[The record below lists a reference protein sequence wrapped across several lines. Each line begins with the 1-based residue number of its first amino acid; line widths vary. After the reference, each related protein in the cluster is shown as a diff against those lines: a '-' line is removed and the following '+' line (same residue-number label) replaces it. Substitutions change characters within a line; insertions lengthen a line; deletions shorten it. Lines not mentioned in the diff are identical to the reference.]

1 MKNLS
6 TFIVLISFLLAFHQ
20 GVAFAQEDIYSFM
33 EEHLTSD
40 ESAQIDVAKRNIAK
54 GDKMNSQ
61 IREEDKKLKKYSKK
75 QKKLEKKATDAK
87 ILYIKQAL
95 YYDKGYK
102 AVYDVY
108 NEKIANVTFIYEDDE
123 ARANDLLEESA
134 TDISTAKRK
143 LQTYRNVSPKDLKK
157 KYSYSKV
164 KSDMSSAINL
174 EISAIKKVIEAYSIY
189 LEQEQKRQLEQE
201 EKRVWNNAQSE
212 NTILAYQSYLDEYPS
227 GKYASSARQRISDL
241 EEAARLA
248 KEKEEKS
255 RSLSGVIFEV
265 QIAASKK
272 AIPNWQLK
280 RIYKGGEQIKQ
291 RNYDGWYKYSVGNF
305 NTYQEAKSFVRS
317 TKVRGAFVVAYKNN
331 QKIDIKEAISGN

>member
-6 TFIVLISFLLAFHQ
+6 TFIVLISILFAFQ
-20 GVAFAQEDIYSFM
+20 QRVAFAQEDIYSFM

-40 ESAQIDVAKRNIAK
+40 ESAQINVAKRNIAK
-54 GDKMNSQ
+54 ADKMDSQ

-95 YYDKGYK
+95 YYDKGYR

-157 KYSYSKV
+157 KFSYSKV

-255 RSLSGVIFEV
+255 RSLAGIIFEV
-265 QIAASKK
+265 QIAASRRV
-272 AIPNWQLK
+272 IPNWQLK
-280 RIYKGGEQIKQ
+280 RIYRGGEQIKQ
-291 RNYDGWYKYSVGNF
+291 RNYDGWFKYSVGNF

-317 TKVRGAFVVAYKNN
+317 TNVRGAFVVAYRNN